1 MADSF
6 KPPEAA
12 RRAAAH
18 GLELRRKYRRGGTP
32 VGVARARD
40 LSGGKNVSR
49 ETVGRM
55 SAFARHLDQPEA
67 EHAEGPS
74 ARAIAIKLW
83 GGRQGI
89 EWAQGIMRK
98 LARAKKKAKGK

>member
-12 RRAAAH
+12 RKAAAH
-18 GLELRRKYRRGGTP
+18 GLELRRKWGRGGTA

-49 ETVGRM
+49 ETVGRIA
-55 SAFARHLDQPEA
+55 AFARHLDQPAA

-74 ARAIAIKLW
+74 AREVAIKLW
-83 GGRQGI
+83 GGRAGI
-89 EWAQGIMRK
+89 TWAKSVM
-98 LARAKKKAKGK
+98 ARLKKKGD